1 MTVPGRGKRCIRCGG
16 RMFVGDED
24 RELVNTEDGIRY
36 YSQKGHCGICNQ
48 LLVEYSAE
56 LVGDE

>member
-1 MTVPGRGKRCIRCGG
+1 
-16 RMFVGDED
+16 MFVGDED